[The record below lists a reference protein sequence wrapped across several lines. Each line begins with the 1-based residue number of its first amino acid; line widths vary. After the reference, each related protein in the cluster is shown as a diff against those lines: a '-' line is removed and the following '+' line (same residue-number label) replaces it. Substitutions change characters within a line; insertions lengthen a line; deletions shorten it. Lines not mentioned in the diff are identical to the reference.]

1 MNEAETERLVEE
13 NRQLREEI
21 ERWKVVCQLYNAGM
35 MEDAA
40 RISDLRMTVH
50 REAARTIDELLMI
63 HCPHHHT
70 ALQKARTYWPRRLP
84 FSFYRF

>member
-1 MNEAETERLVEE
+1 MNGAETERLVEE

-50 REAARTIDELLMI
+50 REAARTIDDPLPTPPYSPAKGQNLL
-63 HCPHHHT
+63 
-70 ALQKARTYWPRRLP
+70 AWAFAVFVL
-84 FSFYRF
+84 SFLI